1 MRSGALPTRPK
12 IPGVRMLTS
21 SLLVTTS
28 AGLHYAP
35 ADILDQLGIPVVR
48 TWLRDT
54 WGAWSRTA
62 GKIVLATGL
71 STVQERCV
79 LAHELEH
86 VWADDTDCGNRL
98 ASVRQERRAD
108 IEASRKLIAISDLAE
123 VAQWAPDIYT
133 AASELMVTERLL
145 EIRLN
150 DLKGEGWPWRFQGG
164 SRTAG

>member
-1 MRSGALPTRPK
+1 MPSTPLF
-12 IPGVRMLTS
+12 
-21 SLLVTTS
+21 VTAP

-35 ADILDQLGIPVVR
+35 ADILDQLGIPVIR

-54 WGAWSRTA
+54 WGAWSRKHGSVVVA
-62 GKIVLATGL
+62 EGL
-71 STVQERCV
+71 SAVQERCI

-86 VWADDTDCGNRL
+86 IWADDIDCGNRI

-108 IEASRKLIAISDLAE
+108 LEASRKLIAISDLAE
-123 VAQWAPDIYT
+123 VAQWAPDTYT

-145 EIRLN
+145 EVRLN
-150 DLKGEGWPWRFQGG
+150 DLKGEGWPWRYQAG